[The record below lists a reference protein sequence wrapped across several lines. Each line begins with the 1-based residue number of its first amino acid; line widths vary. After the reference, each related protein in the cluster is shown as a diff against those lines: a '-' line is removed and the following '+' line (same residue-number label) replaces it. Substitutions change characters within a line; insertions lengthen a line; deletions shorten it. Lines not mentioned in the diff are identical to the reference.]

1 MTYAE
6 WYQTYIQIYK
16 RNLKPKTVESY
27 DRLLGL
33 MSPILGDVALASI
46 TPELLQMAIN
56 QVEDAAGSRQAQLA
70 FALLRASLARAVRS
84 RRLTSNPV
92 DAIDKPAHHGEPGR
106 AIKGHDWQLLRPLIA
121 EDVAFALAAFAG
133 LRRGE
138 VLALTRA
145 DVDLQRGVIHVR
157 RQLVRVRGQLI
168 EQTPKSAAGH
178 RDVPITPELAP
189 VLQTA
194 CRLLHP
200 RARLVQISPE
210 TLNHRW
216 RRLQLEA
223 GVAQPYRLHDL
234 RHTCATRLI
243 AAGCSLNVVQYVLG
257 HSSYQLTA
265 DTYTHI
271 DGGDAAAAVKK
282 IASLMR

>member
-1 MTYAE
+1 MTYSE
-6 WYQTYIQIYK
+6 WHAQYISLYK
-16 RNLKPKTVESY
+16 RDLKPKTRESY
-27 DRLLGL
+27 DRLQGL
-33 MSPILGDVALASI
+33 MDPILGSIALASI
-46 TPELLQMAIN
+46 TPEDLQRAIN
-56 QVEDAAGSRQAQLA
+56 QVADVAGSRQAQLA
-70 FALLRASLARAVRS
+70 YALLRASLARAVRS
-84 RRLTSNPV
+84 RRLTANPA
-92 DAIDKPAHHGEPGR
+92 DAIDKPVHHGERGR

-121 EDVAFALAAFAG
+121 EDVAFALSAFAG

-145 DVDLQRGVIHVR
+145 DVNFEDGVIFVR

-168 EQTPKSAAGH
+168 EQTPKSAAGV
-178 RDVPITPELAP
+178 RSVPITPELAP
-189 VLQTA
+189 ILQTA

-200 RARLVQISPE
+200 RARLVQLAPE

-223 GVAQPYRLHDL
+223 GVKQPYRLHDL

-243 AAGCSLNVVQYVLG
+243 AAGCSVNVVQYVLG

-271 DGGDAAAAVKK
+271 DAADAAYAVKK

>member
-1 MTYAE
+1 MTYTE

-27 DRLLGL
+27 DRLQGL
-33 MSPILGDVALASI
+33 LSPILGDIALASI
-46 TPELLQMAIN
+46 TPDVVQMALN
-56 QVEDAAGSRQAQLA
+56 QVEDVAGSRQAQLA
-70 FALLRASLARAVRS
+70 YALLRASLTRAVRS
-84 RRLTSNPV
+84 RRIPLNPV
-92 DAIDKPAHHGEPGR
+92 DAVDKPSHRAAKGR
-106 AIKGHDWQLLRPLIA
+106 AIKGVDWQLLKPLIG
-121 EDVAFALAAFAG
+121 EDVALALMAHAG

-138 VLALTRA
+138 VLGLQRN
-145 DVDLQRGVIHVR
+145 DVDLQRGIIRVR
-157 RQLVRVRGQLI
+157 RQVVRVRGQLI
-168 EQTPKSAAGH
+168 TAAPKSESGV

-189 VLQTA
+189 ILISA

-200 RARLVQISPE
+200 RARLVQLAPE

-223 GVAQPYRLHDL
+223 GITQPYRLHDL

-243 AAGCSLNVVQYVLG
+243 AAGCTVNVVQYVLG

-271 DGGDAAAAVKK
+271 DGVDAAEAVEK